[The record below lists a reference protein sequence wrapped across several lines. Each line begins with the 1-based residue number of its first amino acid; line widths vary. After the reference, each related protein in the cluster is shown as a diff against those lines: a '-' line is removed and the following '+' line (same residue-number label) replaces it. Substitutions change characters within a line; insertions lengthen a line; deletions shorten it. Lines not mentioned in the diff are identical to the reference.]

1 MSDDP
6 DPDEEEPV
14 DEAPPAGSEQHDD
27 DEPPA
32 EEDGNEAD
40 EHTEAEADE
49 ATTGSDDGSEA
60 GGQGATGS
68 DDGSE
73 AGGQGAT
80 GSDDGSEG
88 DDDAD
93 SERAATAGD
102 EETGPGNEWTPDWLA
117 DLRANDDRRHAA
129 LVAAALVGLGA
140 AMVHWAGL
148 FVAGA
153 LVGLASK
160 TLRRAPVAGLAVGVL
175 VLVVH
180 VGASPVMGP
189 GEFLA
194 LAPAAYVTVAVA
206 LVAPVWGSLVRG
218 VL

>member
-1 MSDDP
+1 MSDD
-6 DPDEEEPV
+6 EP
-14 DEAPPAGSEQHDD
+14 GD
-27 DEPPA
+27 DEPTA
-32 EEDGNEAD
+32 G
-40 EHTEAEADE
+40 EAEHQEDPERNDE
-49 ATTGSDDGSEA
+49 MGGAGEKEMGEAGSTDVEVDDGGAEDDGDETGEPDASDGPPDSDASDDELD
-60 GGQGATGS
+60 T
-68 DDGSE
+68 
-73 AGGQGAT
+73 
-80 GSDDGSEG
+80 
-88 DDDAD
+88 DAQD
-93 SERAATAGD
+93 ER
-102 EETGPGNEWTPDWLA
+102 PGNEWTPSWLA

-129 LVAAALVGLGA
+129 LVAVALVGLGA

-160 TLRRAPVAGLAVGVL
+160 TFRRAPVAGLAVGVL

>member
-1 MSDDP
+1 MSDDEP
-6 DPDEEEPV
+6 GDDEPTV
-14 DEAPPAGSEQHDD
+14 DEAEHQEDPERHDETGGAGEKEMGEAGSTDAEVDDGGAEDDETGEPDASDDPPDSDAED
-27 DEPPA
+27 DEP
-32 EEDGNEAD
+32 DTDTQD
-40 EHTEAEADE
+40 E
-49 ATTGSDDGSEA
+49 
-60 GGQGATGS
+60 
-68 DDGSE
+68 
-73 AGGQGAT
+73 
-80 GSDDGSEG
+80 
-88 DDDAD
+88 
-93 SERAATAGD
+93 R
-102 EETGPGNEWTPDWLA
+102 PGNEWTPDWLA

-140 AMVHWAGL
+140 VMIHWVGL